1 MLHHESMIGN
11 QPPQPPGMSA
21 ARGGFGQQ
29 RSYRKSSNAPSQN
42 FEPGAFKVDEA
53 VKSQYLGWRRRK
65 PNFGVALHLEVAAA
79 HISTPHA
86 AEICAP

>member
-21 ARGGFGQQ
+21 ARDGFGQQ

-53 VKSQYLGWRRRK
+53 VKSHKPDGFEKSSISRRA
-65 PNFGVALHLEVAAA
+65 NFE
-79 HISTPHA
+79 
-86 AEICAP
+86 E